1 MNTFFLLKL
10 NMKENLDFKTF
21 SNQVVTDYK
30 NAFFFKK
37 IIDKFQWSSFYRREL
52 LLSVLSKFATAA
64 DLVYNLPFSFIF
76 TNEDNKDSLV
86 NAKNKDFFIQ
96 GEELSKV
103 RDFVQNI
110 SVVSGMALAA
120 QQIKGNDDSVIF
132 MGLSVAGMTEI
143 DFLKLMELLA
153 ESKLRVNI
161 VLLDVHKAKGDFLKV
176 RDYFE
181 PKSPHSLKTL
191 VVDIVDYQSIY
202 KLLSEGVVT
211 TRTTGIPVIFYPLE
225 KLISQVDY
233 FSEETEPLKK
243 IRNWML
249 VNKLAEEKEML
260 GFEEG
265 INKLVIE

>member
-1 MNTFFLLKL
+1 ME
-10 NMKENLDFKTF
+10 ENLDFKAF
-21 SNQVVTDYK
+21 SSQVITDYK
-30 NAFFFKK
+30 IAFFFKK
-37 IIDKFQWSSFYRREL
+37 IIDKYQWSSFYRREL

-64 DLVYNLPFSFIF
+64 DLVYNLPFSSNF
-76 TNEDNKDSLV
+76 TNEDNKVSLV

-96 GEELSKV
+96 GEKLAKV
-103 RDFVQNI
+103 RDFAQNI
-110 SVVSGMALAA
+110 SVVSGMVLAA
-120 QQIKGNDDSVIF
+120 RQIKGNDDSVIF

-143 DFLKLMELLA
+143 DFLRLMELLT

-161 VLLDVHKAKGDFLKV
+161 ILLDVHKSKGDFLKV

-202 KLLSEGVVT
+202 KVLSEGVVT
-211 TRTTGIPVIFYPLE
+211 TRSTGIPVIFYPIE

-233 FSEETEPLKK
+233 FREETEPLKK
-243 IRNWML
+243 IKNWML
-249 VNKLAEEKEML
+249 VNKLVDEDEVL
-260 GFEEG
+260 GFEEE

>member
-1 MNTFFLLKL
+1 LE
-10 NMKENLDFKTF
+10 ENVDFKEF
-21 SNQVVTDYK
+21 SSQVITDYK

-37 IIDKFQWSSFYRREL
+37 IIDKFQWASFYRREL

-64 DLVYNLPFSFIF
+64 DLVYNLPFSFNF
-76 TNEDNKDSLV
+76 KNEVDKDSLV
-86 NAKNKDFFIQ
+86 SAKNKDFFIQ
-96 GEELSKV
+96 GEELAEV
-103 RDFVQNI
+103 RDFAQNI

-120 QQIKGNDDSVIF
+120 QQITGNDDRIIF

-143 DFLKLMELLA
+143 DFLRLMELLS
-153 ESKLRVNI
+153 ESKLRTNI
-161 VLLDVHKAKGDFLKV
+161 ILLDVHKAKGDFLKV

-191 VVDIVDYQSIY
+191 VVDVVDYQSLY
-202 KLLSEGVVT
+202 KVLSEGVIT
-211 TRTTGIPVIFYPLE
+211 TRSTGVSVIFYPIE

-249 VNKLAEEKEML
+249 VNKIAEEEEVL
-260 GFEEG
+260 DFEEE
-265 INKLVIE
+265 INKFVVE